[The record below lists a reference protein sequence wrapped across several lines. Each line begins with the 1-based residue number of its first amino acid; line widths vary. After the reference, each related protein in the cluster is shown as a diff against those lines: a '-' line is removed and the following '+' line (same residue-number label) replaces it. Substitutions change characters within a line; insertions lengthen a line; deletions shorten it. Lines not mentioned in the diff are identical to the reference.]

1 MQTKKTKEDGMENRR
16 RIIINSENL
25 EARVAL
31 INGECLEEY
40 QVERKNKA
48 NIVGAI
54 FIGKVVNIQKALQ
67 AVFVDIGTEKNAFMH
82 FEDMLPATFDDI
94 NISKR
99 DQKRIKLDDIPVLFP
114 VGSIL
119 FVQVVKDSIGT
130 KGPRVTTNITIPGRF
145 LVFLPFSN
153 HIGIS
158 KKITEQKER
167 ERLKKIL
174 FKFPIP
180 EGVGLIC
187 RTVAEDRKASFLKNE
202 FSMLLEKWNAVERT
216 KKESSRPRKVYEEP
230 SLIEK
235 SLRDFFTEEI
245 EEVVIDDK
253 QNYDY
258 IKSFTE
264 KILGKKI
271 ADRIILHKK
280 AEPIFEYYRIEEKI
294 SKIFERTVSLP
305 SGGYICIDET
315 EALIA
320 IDVNTGSAR
329 GGAGR
334 NSDVIF
340 NTNMEATDE
349 IARQLRLRNIGGLV
363 VIDFIDMDSYAD
375 NEQVLRRM
383 RKLLR
388 NDKARANVLPISQ
401 FGLMQMTRQRDQQS
415 LLDRIYDP
423 CPYCKGTGKVKS
435 PLSISVEI
443 QRQLKELLRRKSY
456 DKNLS
461 VRVIMNPTVLARLKN
476 EDERFLRELEDK
488 YGKDLSFRADPM
500 LHIEEFKVMD
510 TVTGEDF
517 FK

>member
-1 MQTKKTKEDGMENRR
+1 MENRR
-16 RIIINSENL
+16 RIIINSEKL

-31 INGECLEEY
+31 LNGDCLEEY
-40 QVERKNKA
+40 HVERKNNA

-119 FVQVVKDSIGT
+119 FVQVIKDSIGT
-130 KGPRVTTNITIPGRF
+130 KGPRVTTNISIPGRF
-145 LVFLPFSN
+145 LVFLPFSD

-158 KKITEQKER
+158 KKITDQKER

-174 FKFPIP
+174 LKFPIP
-180 EGVGLIC
+180 DGVGLIC
-187 RTVAEDRKASFLKNE
+187 RTVAEERKASFLKNE

-216 KKESSRPRKVYEEP
+216 RKESNRPRKVYEEP

-235 SLRDFFTEEI
+235 SLRDFFTEDI
-245 EEVVIDDK
+245 EEVVIDD
-253 QNYDY
+253 QENYDY
-258 IKSFTE
+258 IKNFTE
-264 KILGKKI
+264 KILGKKV
-271 ADRIILHKK
+271 AGRIVLHKK
-280 AEPIFEYYRIEEKI
+280 AEPIFEYYRVEEKI

-320 IDVNTGSAR
+320 IDVNTGSTR
-329 GGAGR
+329 SSGR

-340 NTNMEATDE
+340 NTNMEAADE
-349 IARQLRLRNIGGLV
+349 TARQLRLRNIGGLV
-363 VIDFIDMDSYAD
+363 VIDFIDMDSSAD
-375 NEQVLRRM
+375 RELLLRRM
-383 RKLLR
+383 RKLLK

-401 FGLMQMTRQRDQQS
+401 FGLMQMTRQRDRQS
-415 LLDRIYDP
+415 LLDRVYDP

-443 QRQLKELLRRKSY
+443 QRQLKELLKRKSY

-488 YGKDLSFRADPM
+488 YGKDLSFRADPT
-500 LHIEEFKVMD
+500 LHIEQFKVID

-517 FK
+517 

>member
-1 MQTKKTKEDGMENRR
+1 MGNRR
-16 RIIINSENL
+16 RIIINSEKL
-25 EARVAL
+25 ESRVAL
-31 INGECLEEY
+31 LNGDCLEEY

-54 FIGKVVNIQKALQ
+54 FIGKVVNIQPALG
-67 AVFVDIGTEKNAFMH
+67 AMFVDIGMEKNAFMH
-82 FEDMLPATFDDI
+82 FSDMLPATFDDI
-94 NISKR
+94 NISKK
-99 DQKRIKLDDIPVLFP
+99 DQKRIKVDDIPTLFP
-114 VGSIL
+114 VGSTL
-119 FVQVVKDSIGT
+119 FVQVIKDSIGT
-130 KGPRVTTNITIPGRF
+130 KGPRTTTNITIPGRF

-158 KKITEQKER
+158 QKISDQRER

-174 FKFPIP
+174 FKLPIP
-180 EGVGLIC
+180 DTVGLIC
-187 RTVAEDRKASFLKNE
+187 RTVAEERKASFLKNE
-202 FSMLLEKWNAVERT
+202 FSMLLEKWNVVEKSR
-216 KKESSRPRKVYEEP
+216 KESNRSRKVYEEP

-245 EEVVIDDK
+245 EEVIIDD
-253 QNYDY
+253 QENYEY
-258 IKSFTE
+258 IKNFTE

-271 ADRIILHKK
+271 AERITLYKK
-280 AEPIFEYYRIEEKI
+280 AEPIFEYYKVEEKI

-329 GGAGR
+329 AFGR
-334 NSDVIF
+334 NQDIIF
-340 NTNMEATDE
+340 NTNMEAADE

-363 VIDFIDMDSYAD
+363 VIDFIDMDKSTN
-375 NEQVLRRM
+375 NEQLLRRM
-383 RKLLR
+383 RRLLK
-388 NDKARANVLPISQ
+388 NDKAKTNVLPISS
-401 FGLMQMTRQRDQQS
+401 FGLMQMTRKRDQQS

-423 CPYCKGTGKVKS
+423 CPYCKGSGKVKS

-443 QRQLKELLRRKSY
+443 QRQLKELLRRKTY

-461 VRVIMNPTVLARLKN
+461 VRVIINPTILARLKN

-500 LHIEEFKVMD
+500 LHIEEFKVID
-510 TVTGEDF
+510 PATGEDF